1 MFALAFGGNEMP
13 GYHTG
18 PACHLTCLTG
28 ARHRHLDSAGYS
40 LDQKAGARGGD
51 PHSGGCGG
59 GAAGG
64 GALAAAGFER
74 SADDLAYAPAVN
86 KYFPGK
92 KRRA

>member
-40 LDQKAGARGGD
+40 LDQKAGARGETLTAEGV
-51 PHSGGCGG
+51 
-59 GAAGG
+59 AE
-64 GALAAAGFER
+64 ALLEEER
-74 SADDLAYAPAVN
+74 WRRPALSAP
-86 KYFPGK
+86 PTT
-92 KRRA
+92 